1 MKFILNNSR
10 INSNQ
15 RIFELNMIV
24 LANDG
29 ISEKGILLLKNA
41 GITVLESRVSPEHL
55 SKFIN
60 DNKVDVLLVRSAT
73 QVTQQLIDDCP
84 NIKII
89 GRGGIGMDNI
99 AVEYAIDKGIYII
112 NTPNASCKSVAELV
126 FAHFFS
132 LARFLHESNRL
143 MPLEGETHF
152 EAMKKSFNNATE
164 LSGKT
169 LGVIGMGN
177 IGMEVIKIGISLGMK
192 ILAYNRT
199 PKSKKVELQ
208 FFDGQTVD
216 FEIKSVTLKEVLEN
230 SDFISLNTGKT
241 EQYIIDTNEF
251 AMMKDGVY
259 IANTARGGVI
269 NEVAM
274 IDAIEDGK
282 LAGAALDVY
291 EKEPKPEVEILM
303 NAGMSLSPHVGGNTK
318 DAQDR
323 VGEELAT
330 QIIKLKDLL

>member
-1 MKFILNNSR
+1 
-10 INSNQ
+10 
-15 RIFELNMIV
+15 MIV

-29 ISEKGILLLKNA
+29 ISESGIQLLKEAN
-41 GITVLESRVSPEHL
+41 ITVLESRVSPEHL

-60 DNKVDVLLVRSAT
+60 ENNVDVLLVRSAT
-73 QVTQQLIDDCP
+73 QVRQKLIDECP
-84 NIKII
+84 NLKIV

-99 AVEYAIDKGIYII
+99 DVEYAIDKGLYII

-152 EAMKKSFNNATE
+152 NALKKSFNNASE

-169 LGVIGMGN
+169 LGVVGMGN

-199 PKSKKVELQ
+199 PKTSNIEIS
-208 FFDGQTVD
+208 FFDGQTVN
-216 FEIKSVTLKEVLEN
+216 FEIKSVTLNEVLEN

-241 EQYIIDTNEF
+241 EKYIIDTNEF
-251 AMMKDGVY
+251 AMMKDGVF
-259 IANTARGGVI
+259 IVNAARGGVI
-269 NEVAM
+269 NEVSM

-282 LAGAALDVY
+282 LAGAALDVF
-291 EKEPKPEVEILM
+291 EKEPTPEVEILM
-303 NAGMSLSPHVGGNTK
+303 NPAMSLSPHVGGNTI
-318 DAQDR
+318 DAQNR
-323 VGEELAT
+323 IGEELAI
-330 QIIKLKDLL
+330 QIIKLKDQI